1 MNIKKKQ
8 IAMASLSLSDRLIL
22 TGFMGCGKSYFA
34 AQLAILFNVDVF
46 DTDTLIEQKTSLTVK
61 EIFEKSGE
69 GAFRKLESEIAHDI
83 ESFKPSIIATGGG
96 FPIFFEAIKS
106 LGVVIYMDIPFDDIL
121 ARMSDDET
129 NKRPLF
135 QDIPK
140 ARALYEERLSIYK
153 ERSHFHLDASQGMDE
168 MLMQIKFF
176 LQK

>member
-1 MNIKKKQ
+1 
-8 IAMASLSLSDRLIL
+8 MASLSLSDRLIL

-34 AQLAILFNVDVF
+34 AQLATLFDVDVF

-69 GAFRKLESEIAHDI
+69 STFRKLESEIAHDI
-83 ESFKPSIIATGGG
+83 KNFKPSVIATGGG

-106 LGVVIYMDIPFDDIL
+106 LGLVIYMDISFDDIL
-121 ARMSDDET
+121 ARMSEDEI

-135 QDIPK
+135 QDISK
-140 ARALYEERLSIYK
+140 ARTLYEERLCIYK
-153 ERSHFHLDASQGMDE
+153 ERSHFHLDASQSMDA
-168 MLMQIKFF
+168 MLAQIKLF